1 MGESSTAGRSANLRN
16 VPIFSELGEEALRH
30 IVDVSTEFE
39 AEPGHV
45 LVQPNQPG
53 TGLFV
58 IEEGTVVVELTGKP
72 SELGPGDFFGELAL
86 LSEDATHTAR
96 VRVGTHLKALAIR
109 RDDFEELLE
118 SQPRLAINMLK
129 TVAQRLIKRG

>member
-1 MGESSTAGRSANLRN
+1 MTESAASERTSNLRN
-16 VPIFSELGEEALRH
+16 VPVFSELSDDALAH
-30 IVDVSTEFE
+30 IVDVATEFE
-39 AEPGHV
+39 AEPGHI

-58 IEEGTVVVELTGKP
+58 IEEGTVVVELPGKT
-72 SELGPGDFFGELAL
+72 SELGPGEFFGELAL
-86 LSEDATHTAR
+86 LHEDTGHTAR
-96 VRVGTHLKALAIR
+96 VHVGTHLKALAIR

-129 TVAQRLIKRG
+129 TVAGRLIKRG